1 MDERQAQ
8 IRERAGLEES
18 RLNEEFIDWLR
29 KWGTPILLVV
39 AVLAVGYNIKD
50 RWHKARD
57 SKLDA
62 GFEELAAATTGG
74 NSSPDT
80 LLSIASTY
88 DGHAAISSLARLD
101 AADAYLDAI
110 RRGVKPGAV
119 LKTGKDG
126 SPTGELDNPED
137 ALTDA
142 DRTSFLKLAGDLY
155 QQVYDKSSSESGQQ
169 LLTINA
175 LYGLAAIAE
184 CRQEFDKAKGYYE
197 QIAKLADASSLPA
210 HAALANERI
219 KTLPDLVKVPKL
231 FTKAELPPPP
241 KPEEPPAPVVTPA
254 AAPPGAPAAGTPAPS
269 AAPVQP
275 SSPVPPP
282 TTPAPA
288 PAPTPEPSP
297 APATP
302 TPAPAAPPAPP
313 K

>member
-18 RLNEEFIDWLR
+18 RLNQEFIDWLR

-39 AVLAVGYNIKD
+39 ALLAVGYNVKD

-57 SKLDA
+57 TKLDA
-62 GFEELAAATTGG
+62 GFEELTAATMGG

-119 LKTGKDG
+119 LKTKEGT
-126 SPTGELDNPED
+126 PTGELENPED
-137 ALTDA
+137 ILTDS
-142 DRTSFLKLAGDLY
+142 DRTNFLKLAGDLY
-155 QQVYDKSSSESGQQ
+155 QEVYDKCSTESGQQ

-210 HAALANERI
+210 HAALANDRI

-241 KPEEPPAPVVTPA
+241 KPEEPPAPAVTPI
-254 AAPPGAPAAGTPAPS
+254 AAPPSAPVPQAPAPGTAPAE
-269 AAPVQP
+269 P
-275 SSPVPPP
+275 SSPTPPP
-282 TTPAPA
+282 ATPAPA
-288 PAPTPEPSP
+288 PAPTPEPTP
-297 APATP
+297 APANP
-302 TPAPAAPPAPP
+302 TPDPAAPPAQP